1 MSKIALITGA
11 TSGIGEAAA
20 HKLANKGFNLI
31 ITGRRE
37 ERLESVKSALCNHF
51 PTIKVLTLC
60 FDIRDREAVEVA
72 INTLSE
78 EWRDVDV
85 LVNNAGLASGL
96 DHFQD
101 GSFSDWDAMID
112 TNIKGVLNITKAVAQ
127 GMIARKE
134 GHIVNIGSTAGVQV
148 YEKGAVYCASK
159 HAMHA
164 LSQGMRIDMLKH
176 GIKVSEVRPGMVE
189 TEFSVVRFHGDK
201 ERADGVYNGLKP
213 LAAEDIAEVVGWIV
227 CLPKHVNINDIEVT
241 PQAQASSYYVN
252 RGE

>member
-11 TSGIGEAAA
+11 TSGIGEATAYN
-20 HKLANKGFNLI
+20 LATKGYNLI
-31 ITGRRE
+31 VTGRRE
-37 ERLESVKSALCNHF
+37 ERLEMLKESLSERCPAVK
-51 PTIKVLTLC
+51 ILTLC
-60 FDIRDREAVEVA
+60 FDIREREAVKVA
-72 INTLSE
+72 IDTLCDGWE
-78 EWRDVDV
+78 DIDI

-96 DHFQD
+96 DYIQD
-101 GSFSDWDAMID
+101 GDFEDWDKMID
-112 TNIKGVLNITKAVAQ
+112 TNIKGVLNITQSVAQ
-127 GMIARKE
+127 KMIAKKE

-164 LSQGMRIDMLKH
+164 LSQGMRVDMLKH

-213 LAAEDIAEVVGWIV
+213 LTPEDIADVIGWIV
-227 CLPKHVNINDIEVT
+227 SLPKHVNINDIEVT
-241 PQAQASSYYVN
+241 PQAQASSYYVH
-252 RGE
+252 RK